1 MLVSVVFLTKLSK
14 YFRLTRIQ
22 KFKILINID
31 VVKGANR
38 RRIDMESN
46 EKKNIDS
53 YKSHEK
59 IMQSG
64 FLRGFV

>member
-14 YFRLTRIQ
+14 YFRLTRIR

-38 RRIDMESN
+38 RGIDMESN
-46 EKKNIDS
+46 EKNIDS

>member
-14 YFRLTRIQ
+14 YFRLTRIR

-46 EKKNIDS
+46 EKKNIVS

-64 FLRGFV
+64 F